1 MADGVRDAIQLNVN
15 VCQLCGTL
23 ENLQLCGG
31 CRKTWYCS
39 KDHQKS
45 DWKEHKKACK
55 KKTAAVTEA
64 SGVKSWKPSVGVV
77 SVNKAACCNPASRD
91 TSVSSGAQ
99 INGQQN
105 QNSVTENL
113 SEGKLR
119 ILHSHPMTLN
129 HNMPIPQGPTDSV
142 QATQAYLSVIKHR
155 NKAIS
160 QYVLNCLNKHGI
172 CVVDTLLGEAKGTQI
187 LQEVKSLHESGRFNR
202 GQLVST
208 SSGPSQS
215 TNIRGDIITWVD
227 GTEEGCSE
235 IGFLVSCMDA
245 IILGCGERLQNY
257 KINVRSGFV
266 ESALVDDCP
275 GTELST
281 LLCGS
286 HLPPVCPIPFPLAMV
301 ACYPGRGTRYVRH
314 VDNPNQDG
322 RCITCIYYLNKNWDV
337 KAKGGLLRIFP
348 DGSSSVAEI
357 APKFDRLLF
366 FWSDRRNPHEV
377 HPAHDVRYAITVWY
391 YDAKEREEAIARF
404 KGHDDRNPKRQSYP
418 LIN

>member
-1 MADGVRDAIQLNVN
+1 MADGVRDSDATHVN

-55 KKTAAVTEA
+55 KKTAAATEA
-64 SGVKSWKPSVGVV
+64 SGVKSCKPSVGVV
-77 SVNKAACCNPASRD
+77 SVNKAACCNPVSRD
-91 TSVSSGAQ
+91 TSFNSGAL
-99 INGQQN
+99 INGQQK
-105 QNSVTENL
+105 QSSLTKSETENL
-113 SEGKLR
+113 SEGSSESY
-119 ILHSHPMTLN
+119 ILTHDAKALN
-129 HNMPIPQGPTDSV
+129 AKTVASSPGETIEESNLNVGLGVAGPHHNMPIPQGPTDSL

-208 SSGPSQS
+208 SSGPNQS

-257 KINVRSGFV
+257 KINGRTKVSGVVCNQQVF
-266 ESALVDDCP
+266 SIH
-275 GTELST
+275 
-281 LLCGS
+281 
-286 HLPPVCPIPFPLAMV
+286 HL
-301 ACYPGRGTRYVRH
+301 
-314 VDNPNQDG
+314 
-322 RCITCIYYLNKNWDV
+322 
-337 KAKGGLLRIFP
+337 
-348 DGSSSVAEI
+348 
-357 APKFDRLLF
+357 
-366 FWSDRRNPHEV
+366 
-377 HPAHDVRYAITVWY
+377 
-391 YDAKEREEAIARF
+391 
-404 KGHDDRNPKRQSYP
+404 
-418 LIN
+418 